1 MLGGLEGKSN
11 SNSVL
16 SFWVQIKEWLNS
28 MLMWIIEK
36 IPYNSTSFTSY
47 NLSNNCNTYDRYF
60 KLIKV
65 GKQVIFLDF
74 YKNS

>member
-36 IPYNSTSFTSY
+36 ILKFPITVQVS
-47 NLSNNCNTYDRYF
+47 
-60 KLIKV
+60 
-65 GKQVIFLDF
+65 QVIIYQIIATHMIGIL
-74 YKNS
+74 N